1 MIDTLVTIAL
11 AVNTQATAPRPMKM
25 VVLNT
30 KPVVIELPVA
40 SKPESLTTCYQN
52 AYGSCWSE

>member
-11 AVNTQATAPRPMKM
+11 AMNTQASTRPMQM

-52 AYGSCWSE
+52 SYGSCWSE

>member
-11 AVNTQATAPRPMKM
+11 AMNTQQAARPMKM

-52 AYGSCWSE
+52 SYGSCWSE

>member
-11 AVNTQATAPRPMKM
+11 AMNTQPSVRPMQM

-40 SKPESLTTCYQN
+40 TKPESLTTCYQN
-52 AYGSCWSE
+52 SYGSCWSE

>member
-11 AVNTQATAPRPMKM
+11 AMNTQTSTRPMQM

-30 KPVVIELPVA
+30 KPVVIELPAA
-40 SKPESLTTCYQN
+40 SKPESLTTCYQS

>member
-11 AVNTQATAPRPMKM
+11 AMNTQPSTRPMQM

-30 KPVVIELPVA
+30 KPVVIELPAA
-40 SKPESLTTCYQN
+40 SKPESLTTCYQS

>member
-11 AVNTQATAPRPMKM
+11 AMNTQASTRPMQM